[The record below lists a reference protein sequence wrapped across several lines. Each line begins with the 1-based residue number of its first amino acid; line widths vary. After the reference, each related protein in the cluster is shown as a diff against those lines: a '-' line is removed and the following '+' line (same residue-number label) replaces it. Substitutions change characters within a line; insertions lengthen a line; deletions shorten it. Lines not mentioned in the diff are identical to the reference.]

1 MRSIFRGFPMLQ
13 YTIGVAQVLK
23 QLFDWSEQKLKVRA
37 TKFKKW
43 TGLVLIKR
51 SNSQCFVFL
60 FENRQEGCLD
70 D

>member
-37 TKFKKW
+37 TKFKKMDRF
-43 TGLVLIKR
+43 GAYQKVKLPMFRFLI
-51 SNSQCFVFL
+51 
-60 FENRQEGCLD
+60 
-70 D
+70 